1 MHLNILA
8 LAECKKQ
15 DIYTGI
21 LPSVFF
27 LLAAYL
33 FIGNQSY
40 TEKKIC
46 FFTLKMAV
54 TLRHGPDQS
63 REPWAT
69 SEASMWL
76 QVSKYLGPLLLLSR

>member
-33 FIGNQSY
+33 FIGNSELHREKDLLFY
-40 TEKKIC
+40 SENGCNTE
-46 FFTLKMAV
+46 T
-54 TLRHGPDQS
+54 
-63 REPWAT
+63 WAR
-69 SEASMWL
+69 
-76 QVSKYLGPLLLLSR
+76 SKPGAMGYI